1 MLGAEMIK
9 IPSMLV
15 PGAATV
21 FWLRALKT
29 HIEQKMAALL
39 DTIGDDVVSVCESNS
54 LRRVVEPGVFV
65 SVEEVVQATARSLPK
80 TVLNM
85 QIRLYFSMG
94 INSISSWMNVCL
106 GRASFW

>member
-1 MLGAEMIK
+1 MIK

-15 PGAATV
+15 PGAARV
-21 FWLRALKT
+21 FRLRALKT
-29 HIEQKMAALL
+29 HLEEGIAALL
-39 DTIGDDVVSVCESNS
+39 DTIGDDVVLVCESNS
-54 LRRVVEPGVFV
+54 LRRVAEPGVFV
-65 SVEEVVQATARSLPK
+65 SVEDVVRATARSLPK

-94 INSISSWMNVCL
+94 TNLILSWMNTCL